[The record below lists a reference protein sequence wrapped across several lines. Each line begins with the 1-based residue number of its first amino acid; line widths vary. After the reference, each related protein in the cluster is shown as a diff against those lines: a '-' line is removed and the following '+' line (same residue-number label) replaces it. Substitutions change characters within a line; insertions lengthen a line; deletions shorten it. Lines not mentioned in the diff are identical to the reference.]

1 MLLTAAVAEFAMGRR
16 LWGIG
21 GEPGFWSG
29 DIWSRHNSQFVIDP
43 YSLTHITHGILF
55 FGLLTLLFKALPVRV
70 RLVIA
75 VGLEAAWEVLEN
87 TNFIIDRYRAET
99 ISLNYYGDSIVNSM
113 SDILVC
119 MLGFFLASRLPRRI
133 SILGTIALET
143 LLALWMRDNLALNIL
158 MLIHPSRTVRLWQ
171 LGQ

>member
-1 MLLTAAVAEFAMGRR
+1 MRRNLTSICSSPGCYHLPVRHPGLSKSESYRQTWIGIIAMMLTAAVAEFAMGRR

-70 RLVIA
+70 
-75 VGLEAAWEVLEN
+75 
-87 TNFIIDRYRAET
+87 TRAR
-99 ISLNYYGDSIVNSM
+99 GDFN
-113 SDILVC
+113 
-119 MLGFFLASRLPRRI
+119 RR
-133 SILGTIALET
+133 
-143 LLALWMRDNLALNIL
+143 RQ
-158 MLIHPSRTVRLWQ
+158 PVP
-171 LGQ
+171 